1 MRDSPIPQYL
11 SSIKYASWLNSILV
25 AQRIPSIRFL
35 EFDDFHDLT
44 KMFENNEE
52 SLLKSHSKGVAWSVF
67 IHVIIVSA

>member
-1 MRDSPIPQYL
+1 MRGSPIPQYL

-35 EFDDFHDLT
+35 EFDDFHGLA

-52 SLLKSHSKGVAWSVF
+52 SLLKSHSKSVAWSV
-67 IHVIIVSA
+67 IVHVIIVSA